1 MKNRFLH
8 LLCSFLLLCSCTL
21 CPYWN
26 FGHALQAQKAGDP
39 ALDKDKP
46 LPQQFDAM
54 LANSNRYQTY
64 RVVPVAWLEA
74 FKTNVL
80 DSLSGNVEK
89 IKLLEKSLAENR
101 ATLSEQAAATTEKDR
116 QIAQLER
123 EKDGISLF
131 GTIIS
136 KGLYNM
142 VLWCLIALALG
153 GMLLAFARGKLA
165 VSKGRSMKKTI
176 EDLSSELD
184 KSKRRRLEVEQ
195 DLRRQL
201 QDQINKNKELG
212 G

>member
-1 MKNRFLH
+1 MRNRFFQ
-8 LLCSFLLLCSCTL
+8 LLCSFLLLCSCTWCHTL
-21 CPYWN
+21 R
-26 FGHALQAQKAGDP
+26 AQKAGDP
-39 ALDKDKP
+39 AQGTDKS
-46 LPQQFDAM
+46 LSQQFDEM

-64 RVVPVAWLEA
+64 RVVPTDWLNA

-89 IKLLEKSLAENR
+89 IKLQEKSLVENQVTIR
-101 ATLSEQAAATTEKDR
+101 EQAAAMTEKDA
-116 QIAQLER
+116 QIAQLEK

-142 VLWCLIALALG
+142 VLWSLVALALG
-153 GMLLAFARGKLA
+153 GMLLAFASGRLA
-165 VSKGRSMKKTI
+165 VRRSREMEKSIT
-176 EDLSSELD
+176 DLSSELEQ
-184 KSKRRRLEVEQ
+184 SKRRRLEMEQ

-201 QDQINKNKELG
+201 QDQLNKVKELG